1 MARNFVSYKL
11 SCHLQQGLAE
21 RHYDESLTIILMGRI
36 RIVTHVS
43 FDGIRVEDE
52 LIESDGAKETQ
63 EQGQLLEPPSI
74 KC

>member
-1 MARNFVSYKL
+1 MTNRFINNGSDSEF
-11 SCHLQQGLAE
+11 
-21 RHYDESLTIILMGRI
+21 